1 MTDDGVYMTRADCSE
16 IRHRF
21 ERERNE
27 TLDRKLEG
35 AETRLRAEIGNACD
49 TMNAKTL
56 DLKEWIVATE
66 TLEKER
72 WDKFDD
78 RMYGLYFW
86 LAMLT
91 LGIFLSIVFRV
102 DISGLLPG

>member
-1 MTDDGVYMTRADCSE
+1 MSDDEKYMTRAECAD

-21 ERERNE
+21 ERERNDV
-27 TLDRKLEG
+27 LDKKLES
-35 AETRLRAEIGNACD
+35 AETRLRTEIEGACE

-91 LGIFLSIVFRV
+91 LGIFLSIIFKV
-102 DISGLLPG
+102 DIAGLVA